1 MVVHSIFHSGSLV
14 HFYVGDGEDAL
25 PVSARN
31 FAFIPVLI
39 YSANQCNTLPLQA
52 DKMTQTTHT
61 HLFMYLVFLYIY
73 IYMYIVQKFG
83 VSKKVLLLFSK
94 NFTVKP
100 FLILQ
105 ICISNKCCSFEL
117 SSQSIFLNK

>member
-1 MVVHSIFHSGSLV
+1 MIEEPRLLSGLYLWRGISAPVRWLADRGVMVVHSIFHSGSLV

-52 DKMTQTTHT
+52 EKMTQTTHT
-61 HLFMYLVFLYIY
+61 HLFMYLVFLFIY
-73 IYMYIVQKFG
+73 IYVYR
-83 VSKKVLLLFSK
+83 SKVWG
-94 NFTVKP
+94 
-100 FLILQ
+100 
-105 ICISNKCCSFEL
+105 
-117 SSQSIFLNK
+117 

>member
-73 IYMYIVQKFG
+73 I
-83 VSKKVLLLFSK
+83 
-94 NFTVKP
+94 
-100 FLILQ
+100 
-105 ICISNKCCSFEL
+105 CISFKSLGLVRKLYFYL
-117 SSQSIFLNK
+117 AKTLQ